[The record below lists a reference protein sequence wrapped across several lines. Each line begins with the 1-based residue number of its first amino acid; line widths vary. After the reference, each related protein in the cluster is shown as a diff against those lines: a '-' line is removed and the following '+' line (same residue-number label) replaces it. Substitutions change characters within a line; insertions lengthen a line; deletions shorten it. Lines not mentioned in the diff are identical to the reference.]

1 MPLQLALARTVPD
14 AHRHAHVVLDQV
26 SHHLADRA
34 ESLEQIEHQTDRRLC
49 LLIGIEHHLAGWA
62 PQITHGHRLAELA
75 PPSFGSATFQH
86 ARLEDVQLR
95 FRHRPL
101 QPEQQ
106 TVVVVGR
113 IIHAVGIRNQRVE
126 QGADLQQL
134 VPVPA

>member
-1 MPLQLALARTVPD
+1 M
-14 AHRHAHVVLDQV
+14 LDQV
-26 SHHLADRA
+26 VHHLADRA
-34 ESLEQIEHQTDRRLC
+34 QPLEQLEHQPDRRLR
-49 LLIGIEHHLAGWA
+49 LLVGIEHHLARRA
-62 PQITHGHRLAELA
+62 PQIAHRHRLAELA
-75 PPSFGSATFQH
+75 PPRLRPAAFQH

-101 QPEQQ
+101 EPEQQ